1 MIKNTITSHPRT
13 KSPAKFGPQMSYS
26 RCCCVS
32 LYQKFVY
39 LKFRS
44 SLAPENAPTSPPLS
58 EEHMLTVFYEYVCT
72 ESSGTCNSV
81 VFNHN
86 SATHSHPRSQAAFGT
101 TTYTSLLWGRSSFGT
116 CLSLNPQSP
125 PTSSSQFSYNS
136 LGGARCRSPM

>member
-86 SATHSHPRSQAAFGT
+86 SATHSHPFLDCSLAVPGSFWYYYLYITIVGAVLIRHLSEPQPPIAAHKFFPVF
-101 TTYTSLLWGRSSFGT
+101 L
-116 CLSLNPQSP
+116 
-125 PTSSSQFSYNS
+125 
-136 LGGARCRSPM
+136 